1 MRMVLAL
8 AAALALGACAS
19 SPPVRYFLL
28 DTPVGLNRDIPGSVA
43 VGLGPFRWPEY
54 LDRPQI
60 VTRGPGSELH
70 YDQFNRW
77 AEPLE
82 ESFTRSVALNIDSR
96 MEEVIVIIF
105 PSGQLDELDVRVMG
119 RVLRFDADS
128 DGFAVLDVQWILMEK
143 GSDTPSF
150 VRRGHYRGPIAA
162 DAGVPGVT
170 AAMSE
175 TVAQFSADVVATI
188 SERNKTASKE

>member
-1 MRMVLAL
+1 MEKESST
-8 AAALALGACAS
+8 AS
-19 SPPVRYFLL
+19 SWR
-28 DTPVGLNRDIPGSVA
+28 R
-43 VGLGPFRWPEY
+43 
-54 LDRPQI
+54 QI

-96 MEEVIVIIF
+96 MEDVIVIIF
-105 PSGQLDELDVRVMG
+105 PSGRLDELDVRVMG

-170 AAMSE
+170 AAVEYTTRSIPA
-175 TVAQFSADVVATI
+175 TAAVRRWRPAAKRASGVSRASNSSHRARYSAAWSAGSRALMTAT
-188 SERNKTASKE
+188 A